1 MTPRDLPRSGLFWL
15 ALLFVAV
22 VLLMPLAQPL
32 FAALFPDQ
40 PRPMYSRASFVALT
54 ISHIGLVAAS
64 SAIAGAIGV
73 AVGVAVAQPAGRE
86 FLALAQSV
94 AAIGQTFPPVAVL
107 AIAVPLTGYGATPT
121 LLALTLYGLLPVL
134 GNTIAGLATVP
145 PATSDAAAGMGFS
158 ALGRLLQVELPL
170 AAPVILAGLRTSV
183 IVNIG
188 TATIGSTVGALTLGS
203 PIIEGLSGSNTAYVI
218 QGALIVGL
226 LAVLTDMAFDR
237 LERRLRRFSA

>member
-1 MTPRDLPRSGLFWL
+1 VTPRGILGSGLFWL
-15 ALLFVAV
+15 ALLFLAV

-32 FAALFPDQ
+32 FAALFPEQ
-40 PRPMYSRASFVALT
+40 PRPLYSRASFLT
-54 ISHIGLVAAS
+54 LTLSHLGLVFAS
-64 SAIAGAIGV
+64 SAVACLIGV
-73 AVGVAVAQPAGRE
+73 GVGLFVSQPVGRE
-86 FLALAQSV
+86 FLALAQSI

-107 AIAVPLTGYGATPT
+107 AIAVPLTGYGAAPT
-121 LLALTLYGLLPVL
+121 LFALTLYGLLPVL

-145 PATSDAAAGMGFS
+145 AAGRDAARGMGFS

-170 AAPVILAGLRTSV
+170 AAPVILAGIRTSV
-183 IVNIG
+183 IINIG

-226 LAVLTDMAFDR
+226 LAMLTDMAFDR
-237 LERRLRRFSA
+237 LERRLRRFSV